1 LVFAAVHC
9 TGGDVLITLS
19 TIILTLLIFGGPDW
33 PRAHKGRVLA
43 AAILFGIGYTIFSEW
58 LNIEIREA
66 WTYRDLMP
74 VIPVIDAGL
83 SPILQWVIIPI
94 AAYTYATGWW
104 PWRRITEQ
112 AAHG

>member
-1 LVFAAVHC
+1 
-9 TGGDVLITLS
+9 
-19 TIILTLLIFGGPDW
+19 
-33 PRAHKGRVLA
+33 
-43 AAILFGIGYTIFSEW
+43 

-66 WTYRDLMP
+66 WAYRDLMP